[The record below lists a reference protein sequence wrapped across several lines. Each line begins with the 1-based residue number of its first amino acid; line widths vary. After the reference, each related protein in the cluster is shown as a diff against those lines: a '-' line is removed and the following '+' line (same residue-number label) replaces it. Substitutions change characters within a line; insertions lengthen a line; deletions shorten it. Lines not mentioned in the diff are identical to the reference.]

1 MSVFSLVGDHS
12 DEALQDVLLKE
23 EWTEEQSIRLEE
35 LCHDNGS
42 VG

>member
-1 MSVFSLVGDHS
+1 MPVSSLLGDHS

-23 EWTEEQSIRLEE
+23 EWTEEQSVRLEE
-35 LCHDNGS
+35 VCHDNGS